1 MKTMYPKAIEMAR
14 VLKGGTQIFFRPVRP
29 TRLAR
34 PVRQYG
40 FGVVLPVQKLS
51 RPVRLA
57 KLEVERPN
65 RPRSE

>member
-14 VLKGGTQIFFRPVRP
+14 VLKNGTQILFQSVKP

-34 PVRQYG
+34 SVRQYG
-40 FGVVLPVQKLS
+40 FGVVIPVQKLG
-51 RPVRLA
+51 RLVRLDN
-57 KLEVERPN
+57 LEVERPN